1 MKNKNKIIKLV
12 ILLVLAFV
20 LLVPKSYAFYFSK
33 YESLINSILS
43 INETKTES
51 YVRATVLTYWIDTN
65 HCTNE
70 NDYTTCEMYG
80 RSAWNLKSGVIN
92 SNWTLRDDGYYYY
105 NSTVNATTID
115 EANIE
120 DLINP
125 NLTINDL
132 TDDYLLGTNVVP
144 QYEVLYEIIENK

>member
-43 INETKTES
+43 INESQSES
-51 YVRATVLTYWIDTN
+51 YIRATVLTYWIDTN

-70 NDYTTCEMYG
+70 NDYT
-80 RSAWNLKSGVIN
+80 N
-92 SNWTLRDDGYYYY
+92 S
-105 NSTVNATTID
+105 
-115 EANIE
+115 
-120 DLINP
+120 
-125 NLTINDL
+125 
-132 TDDYLLGTNVVP
+132 
-144 QYEVLYEIIENK
+144 